1 MPYLIL
7 LLSGALFGAGV
18 TLSGMVN
25 PMKVL
30 NFMDISGA
38 WDPTLIFVMGGGLL
52 TTLIGFRIVLGRS
65 RPWFAGSFNLPRA
78 AGIDGRLIG
87 GAALFGAGWGMAG
100 FCPGPAVA
108 SLIFGY
114 PESYLFVAAMAAGII
129 AARLAGRRPETA
141 IQES

>member
-30 NFMDISGA
+30 NFMDLFGA
-38 WDPTLIFVMGGGLL
+38 WDPTLLFVMGGGLL
-52 TTLIGFRIVLGRS
+52 TTFIGFRVVLGWS
-65 RPWFAGSFNLPRA
+65 GPWFAGSFNLPKA
-78 AGIDGRLIG
+78 NDIDGRLIG
-87 GAALFGAGWGMAG
+87 GAALFGAGWGLAG

-108 SLIFGY
+108 SLIFGHA
-114 PESYLFVAAMAAGII
+114 ESYLFVAAMAGGIL
-129 AARLAGRRPETA
+129 AARLASNRPKIA
-141 IQES
+141 IEEG